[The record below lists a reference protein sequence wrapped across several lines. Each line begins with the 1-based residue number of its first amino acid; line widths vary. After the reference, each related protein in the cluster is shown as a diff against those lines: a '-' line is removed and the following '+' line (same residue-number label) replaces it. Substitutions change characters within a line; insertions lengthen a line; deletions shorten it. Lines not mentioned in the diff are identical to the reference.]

1 MTAFRNVLLTGGSQQ
16 VDLAAI
22 FSGARIY
29 CCRLDG
35 YRVTRGE

>member
-1 MTAFRNVLLTGGSQQ
+1 MTAFRKVLLTEVAK

-29 CCRLDG
+29 CCLFDG
-35 YRVTRGE
+35 YPVTRGE